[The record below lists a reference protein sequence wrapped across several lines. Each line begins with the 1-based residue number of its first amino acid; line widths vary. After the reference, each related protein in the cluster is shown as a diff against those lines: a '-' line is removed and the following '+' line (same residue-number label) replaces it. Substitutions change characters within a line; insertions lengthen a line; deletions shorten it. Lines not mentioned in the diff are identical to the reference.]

1 MIRNKIKL
9 KITVSEKI
17 LLAFLITIS
26 IFFIIFFIKI
36 SNKCLL
42 LNSLDEEILTKY
54 KNEKI
59 IILEAPCGKVAI
71 KLFTKEA
78 PLNTK
83 QILNLIKNQEYDD
96 AFFYRVKK
104 NKLIEFGD
112 LKFGKKNNLDYLRIG
127 TGGSLL
133 KNNFSELSSNY
144 KFKRGSVGMVKRGRF
159 DSENSQIFILLD
171 NNASFN
177 GQYTPVGEVIGG
189 IEILDK
195 IKYNNSNIEF
205 VLRPDYIK
213 KLYIHTFN

>member
-17 LLAFLITIS
+17 LFTFLIAIS
-26 IFFIIFFIKI
+26 IFFIIFFLRI

-59 IILEAPCGKVAI
+59 IILVAPCGKVAI

-83 QILNLIKNQEYDD
+83 QILNLIENQEYDD

-104 NKLIEFGD
+104 NRLVEFGD

-127 TGGSLL
+127 TGGSSL

-144 KFKRGSVGMVKRGRF
+144 KFQRGSVGMVKRGGF
-159 DSENSQIFILLD
+159 DTENSQIFILLD
-171 NNASFN
+171 KNNSFD
-177 GQYTPVGEVIGG
+177 GQYTPVGEVISG

-195 IKYNNSNIEF
+195 IKHSNNNIEF
-205 VLRPDYIK
+205 VLRPDYIE
-213 KLYIHTFN
+213 KLYSYTSN

>member
-1 MIRNKIKL
+1 MIRNNRKL
-9 KITVSEKI
+9 KMTVSEKI
-17 LLAFLITIS
+17 LLIFLTFILV
-26 IFFIIFFIKI
+26 FFIIFFLRI

-42 LNSLDEEILTKY
+42 IKSLDEEVLNKY

-71 KLFTKEA
+71 KLFIKEA

-83 QILNLIKNQEYDD
+83 QILNLIEKQEYDN

-104 NKLIEFGD
+104 NKLVEFGD

-127 TGGSLL
+127 TGGSSL
-133 KNNFSELSSNY
+133 KNNISELSSSY
-144 KFKRGSVGMVKRGRF
+144 SFKRGSVGMVKRGKF
-159 DSENSQIFILLD
+159 DTENSQIFILLD

-195 IKYNNSNIEF
+195 IKYSNSNIEF